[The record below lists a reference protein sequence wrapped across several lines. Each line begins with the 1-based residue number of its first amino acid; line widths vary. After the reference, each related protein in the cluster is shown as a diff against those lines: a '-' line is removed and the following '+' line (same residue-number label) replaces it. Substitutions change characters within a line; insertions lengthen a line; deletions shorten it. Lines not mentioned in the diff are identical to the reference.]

1 MCAYVICSFRFL
13 FLSLGELPLMVSGH
27 AKHGTLLFKS
37 GGALVLL
44 YVLGLYE
51 NQSNILDLRILK
63 LFYTSRNCLVN
74 IVIFEIQ

>member
-13 FLSLGELPLMVSGH
+13 FLSPGELPLMVSGH

-37 GGALVLL
+37 GDALVLL

-51 NQSNILDLRILK
+51 NQSNILDLHILK